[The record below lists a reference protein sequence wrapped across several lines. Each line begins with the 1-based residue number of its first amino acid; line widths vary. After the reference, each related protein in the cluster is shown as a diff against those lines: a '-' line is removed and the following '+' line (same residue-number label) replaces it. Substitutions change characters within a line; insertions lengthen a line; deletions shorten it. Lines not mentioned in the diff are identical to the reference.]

1 MSVVVSIRLRRE
13 LREEAKR
20 LGIDLREVVERA
32 LEEEIK
38 RRRRREL
45 EEAIE
50 DILRGMRGISEEEF
64 REVIRE
70 WRRRREA

>member
-1 MSVVVSIRLRRE
+1 MSVVVSIRVKRE

-38 RRRRREL
+38 RRRRKEL

-50 DILRGMRGISEEEF
+50 DILRGMREISEEEF

-70 WRRRREA
+70 WRRET

>member
-1 MSVVVSIRLRRE
+1 MSVVVSIRVRRE

-50 DILRGMRGISEEEF
+50 DILRGMRRISEEEF

-70 WRRRREA
+70 WRREI